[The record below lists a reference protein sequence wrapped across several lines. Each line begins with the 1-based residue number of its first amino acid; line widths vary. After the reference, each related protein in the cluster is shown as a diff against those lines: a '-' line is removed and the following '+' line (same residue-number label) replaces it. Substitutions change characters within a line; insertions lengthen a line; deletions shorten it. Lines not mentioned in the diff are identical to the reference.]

1 MGVDL
6 QEKRQLDLS
15 EQVARVKARTR
26 PWRSIIALVLA
37 IAAAGIS
44 RTAHGDSRS
53 LGIGKTAV
61 HLSSVIAPVAAA
73 AFCVFAAAA
82 TVGLS
87 GKARDVLQP
96 RVGTAHAAVVRYAIA
111 VVGSALTL
119 VVTLQLFKIPIGQL
133 VLGGALTGVL
143 LGIAGQQT
151 LANVFAGMVLLLSRP
166 FNVGDKIRL
175 KSGALG
181 GEHQGVVTEIGITYV
196 RLDAGDGI
204 MSLPNSQVL
213 AAAVGPAPPE
223 SPAPPER
230 NAQHAPPSAVP
241 EPVPPGQADAPDG
254 TPPLRSL

>member
-37 IAAAGIS
+37 IVAAYV
-44 RTAHGDSRS
+44 SRS
-53 LGIGKTAV
+53 EGANMRAFSLHDKA
-61 HLSSVIAPVAAA
+61 LVAAA
-73 AFCVFAAAA
+73 SAVAFCFFAAVA
-82 TVGLS
+82 TIGLS
-87 GKARDVLQP
+87 GKARDMLQP

-111 VVGSALTL
+111 VVGSVLTL
-119 VVTLQLFKIPIGQL
+119 VLTLQLFKIPIGQL

-166 FNVGDKIRL
+166 FNVGDRIRL

-196 RLDAGDGI
+196 RLDAGDGM

-223 SPAPPER
+223 R
-230 NAQHAPPSAVP
+230 NAQQALPSAVP

-254 TPPLRSL
+254 TPPPRSL

>member
-37 IAAAGIS
+37 IVAAYV
-44 RTAHGDSRS
+44 SRS
-53 LGIGKTAV
+53 EGANMRAFSLHDKA
-61 HLSSVIAPVAAA
+61 LVAAA
-73 AFCVFAAAA
+73 SAVAFCFFAAVA
-82 TVGLS
+82 TIGLS
-87 GKARDVLQP
+87 GKARDMLQP

-111 VVGSALTL
+111 VVGSVLT
-119 VVTLQLFKIPIGQL
+119 L

-166 FNVGDKIRL
+166 FNVGDRIRL

-196 RLDAGDGI
+196 RLDAGDGM

-213 AAAVGPAPPE
+213 AAAVARRPPKE
-223 SPAPPER
+223 
-230 NAQHAPPSAVP
+230 NANQHW
-241 EPVPPGQADAPDG
+241 Q
-254 TPPLRSL
+254 T